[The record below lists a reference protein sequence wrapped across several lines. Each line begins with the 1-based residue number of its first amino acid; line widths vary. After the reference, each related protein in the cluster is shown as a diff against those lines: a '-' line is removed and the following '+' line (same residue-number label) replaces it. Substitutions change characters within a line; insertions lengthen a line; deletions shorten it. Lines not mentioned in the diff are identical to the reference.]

1 MIIILILIIII
12 IIIIMIMKTF
22 RKSIYCHFFPF
33 IYKLKSFQPSPATL
47 TPPHPP
53 PSPHSRDVLC
63 GEGDLLTLG
72 VGRVLLPVP
81 GQCVVGV
88 QRHHAHVVRRR
99 RWWQQGTA
107 ACRGRQREGGQPIRE
122 QQEDQTHIIE
132 LAAGQQGELTHRQ
145 EVSCWAS
152 CPVIAGM
159 QTDVCLRAITI
170 TSTTQPARTVEAGLQ

>member
-1 MIIILILIIII
+1 MKRRINNNNNYNNDDNNNMIMIIILILIIII
-12 IIIIMIMKTF
+12 IIIIMKTF

-47 TPPHPP
+47 TPPP

-72 VGRVLLPVP
+72 VGGVLLPVP

-88 QRHHAHVVRRR
+88 ERHHAHVVRRR

-107 ACRGRQREGGQPIRE
+107 ACRGRQREGRTEGRRAANQR
-122 QQEDQTHIIE
+122 
-132 LAAGQQGELTHRQ
+132 AAGRPNTHHRVGRWPAGGAHTQ
-145 EVSCWAS
+145 TGSVPLGFLSCDCRDA
-152 CPVIAGM
+152 
-159 QTDVCLRAITI
+159 D
-170 TSTTQPARTVEAGLQ
+170 